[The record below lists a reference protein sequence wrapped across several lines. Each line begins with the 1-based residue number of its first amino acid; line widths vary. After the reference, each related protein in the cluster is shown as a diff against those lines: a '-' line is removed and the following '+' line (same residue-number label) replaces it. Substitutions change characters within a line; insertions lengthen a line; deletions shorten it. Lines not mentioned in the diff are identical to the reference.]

1 MNSISDFEVED
12 KDIVIFVIGAGA
24 GGSAAIDAVVSK
36 FPYRTVIYAFEAR
49 EFGDHD
55 KKAYQ
60 HYLNMGVRVVIIN
73 RAVSGKSGLQKFYL
87 NKQTPSSSLLPPSEK
102 TINDHIVPF
111 TTDQKITT
119 WGENTELDKEVE
131 LDAITLK
138 EFIEK
143 EGVTPDLIVADVQGM
158 ELEVIKGMGD
168 YIKDVGALFTEV
180 EFYEIYKGQAL
191 FSDQSQYY
199 EVNNIRLAEMYG
211 LQRWH
216 PAPAA
221 GSGFLTVAEALWMR
235 TVDSMFEGYKGTGK
249 QNMQL
254 IKQIKQA
261 AIAFCYDKLSY
272 TYAVLERL
280 CVEWGDTEIVRN
292 SVRDM
297 CDSLG
302 YNRLVKLHHHINAN
316 LNNYKEN
323 NKFFLDNTGEA
334 LQIRDGGKAIR

>member
-1 MNSISDFEVED
+1 MKSISDFEVED

-24 GGSAAIDAVVSK
+24 GGSAAIDAVVTK

-60 HYLNMGVRVVIIN
+60 QYLNLGVRVVIIN

-138 EFIEK
+138 EFIDK

-199 EVNNIRLAEMYG
+199 ETKNIRLAEMYG
-211 LQRWH
+211 MQRWH

-221 GSGFLTVAEALWMR
+221 GGGFLTVAEALWVR
-235 TVDSMFEGYKGTGK
+235 TVDSVFDWDDGSSLLN
-249 QNMQL
+249 NM
-254 IKQIKQA
+254 KFIKQA

-272 TYAVLERL
+272 TYAILEGL
-280 CVEWGDTEIVRN
+280 CVKGGNTEEFRN
-292 SVRDM
+292 QVRDM

-334 LQIRDGGKAIR
+334 LQIRDEAKVAR

>member
-1 MNSISDFEVED
+1 MKSITDFEVED
-12 KDIVIFVIGAGA
+12 KDIVLFVIGAGA
-24 GGSAAIDAVVSK
+24 GGSAAIDSVVTK

-49 EFGDHD
+49 EFGDYD

-60 HYLNMGVRVVIIN
+60 QYLNLGVRVVVIN

-102 TINDHIVPF
+102 TINEHIVPF
-111 TTDQKITT
+111 TTDRKITT
-119 WGENTELDKEVE
+119 WGENTELDKVVE

-138 EFIEK
+138 EFIDK

-191 FSDQSQYY
+191 FSDQTEYY
-199 EVNNIRLAEMYG
+199 EANNIRLADLYG

-216 PAPAA
+216 PGPAA
-221 GSGFLTVAEALWMR
+221 GGGFLTVGEALWMR
-235 TVDSMFEGYKGTGK
+235 TVDSMFEESDDLK
-249 QNMQL
+249 L
-254 IKQIKQA
+254 IKQA
-261 AIAFCYDKLSY
+261 AIAFCYEKLSY
-272 TYAVLERL
+272 TYAILERL
-280 CVEWGDTEIVRN
+280 CIEKGDTEVIRN
-292 SVRDM
+292 DIRDM
-297 CDSLG
+297 CDSFG

-316 LNNYKEN
+316 LNNYKTDN
-323 NKFFLDNTGEA
+323 QFFLKNTGEA
-334 LQIRDGGKAIR
+334 LQIRSDVKS